1 VPVLTGYSETGQGWW
16 TEGLAGLRADPGG
29 MPENVVASTGD
40 ISHCLNA
47 GGMGRIDYE
56 TETLIAHSLRADG
69 FDASEDGTGRGTPI
83 VPIAYGLDEEQNASA
98 ELMGTLKA
106 RMEGGG
112 FEGIVAF
119 SAKDHGADAGDIS
132 PTLRAG
138 GHHGSHANGGVM
150 PAVAFNWTSGQDIAM
165 GLEMSPTLKV
175 GSGFGYRVTAGGSQ
189 WDAGSS
195 VDPSRVLQTPGISRR
210 LPRHHL
216 SREASSG
223 RAKI

>member
-1 VPVLTGYSETGQGWW
+1 VPVL
-16 TEGLAGLRADPGG
+16 
-29 MPENVVASTGD
+29 
-40 ISHCLNA
+40 SHCPEIVPQAMSSKWSKGSSGPA
-47 GGMGRIDYE
+47 GDE
-56 TETLIAHSLRADG
+56 VANLIAHSLRADG

-83 VPIAYGLDEEQNASA
+83 VPIACETADTLTVGANQTYG
-98 ELMGTLKA
+98 
-106 RMEGGG
+106 RMCCD
-112 FEGIVAF
+112 IVAF
-119 SAKDHGADAGDIS
+119 SANDHGADAGDIS